1 VISNREVVR
10 RTRGALARCARIR
23 PSHSLIRIAITL
35 TFLMGG
41 VALLNAHVTVQPRE
55 VRANGFEKFM
65 VRVPSEKPEAT
76 VKVRLE
82 FPEGLGSPRFQPKTG
97 WTYEIEKDATGRITA
112 VTWSGGQIGPQ
123 EFEEFA
129 FSARAP
135 AQPGSLSFKAWQT
148 YQSGLVVA
156 WVGPVGSAEPASVV
170 TVKDTASF
178 ASGTPAAATGNGGPS
193 SRNWLSMLALLLAA
207 VAVVMSIVGMRRR
220 TT

>member
-1 VISNREVVR
+1 VIS
-10 RTRGALARCARIR
+10 
-23 PSHSLIRIAITL
+23 RIAITL
-35 TFLMGG
+35 TFVLGS
-41 VALLNAHVTVQPRE
+41 VAALYAHVTVQPRE

-135 AQPGSLSFKAWQT
+135 AQPGSLSFKAHQT

-156 WVGPVGSAEPASVV
+156 WVGPLGSAEPASVV
-170 TVKDTASF
+170 TVSDTASLESDSPAAGS
-178 ASGTPAAATGNGGPS
+178 ASGGQPS
-193 SRNWLSMLALLLAA
+193 PTWLSMLALLLAA
-207 VAVVMSIVGMRRR
+207 VAVVLSIVGMRRR
-220 TT
+220 PA